1 MESKNENSTSPKEK
15 KEKRK
20 LIINGKEYQIEVG
33 KHVPTGFWGWDA
45 LTDKELEDIVN
56 AVLETLRKKPLIA
69 QVRLYDYAERYLKE
83 PFERGER
90 LENDKLLL
98 FINELLKNE
107 KFVRTLKTFNAK
119 GETDWIENYKQRKF
133 NKGLGSIANMLD
145 KIIEGL
151 LELKLIRKVG
161 VKRGD
166 AMEVYYVPSDMDLNQ
181 VYEVLGLNP
190 PGKEPEKEKKIDI
203 MEKLVQMA
211 KKIAANREYGAYLLR
226 KWSSIIGKKEAER
239 EIERLRKRLY
249 FGKRII
255 IAMLN
260 ELGIRANNKN
270 YSKFVDILELNIRLK
285 NEGLP
290 IDPKALSL
298 ALKRT
303 KLARGEEVK
312 EEVKLER
319 VEIPKI
325 EVTTKVTQAPAI
337 PIQKEEKRRQLTLE
351 ETLGKIDFSNPFAV
365 FYQIGR
371 FGLEVQSKLKE
382 LDEIITNLSESKLDK
397 ALFEE
402 TLKDLESKIN
412 NALAKLK
419 EEFQKQIDEKTKALN
434 DRINALENGITKL
447 IERMDTNEKRL
458 ENGFLRINKA
468 FGKLQQDTENS
479 IKYIV
484 NEFNKLRKQVVDV
497 QNALNELINI
507 ISDTI
512 RKQAEEII
520 SKLFEALGEG
530 LKKKI
535 KEFEKNMKELEY
547 KVQEALKKTPVGIE
561 NRVRTLEIENEK
573 AKTREL
579 IMLML
584 MRRKRIPYSQLI
596 KMKYGKEVIEE
607 LKRKGIVRITE
618 VGIRKKRK
626 CVELII

>member
-1 MESKNENSTSPKEK
+1 MGSEMCI
-15 KEKRK
+15 RDR
-20 LIINGKEYQIEVG
+20 
-33 KHVPTGFWGWDA
+33 FWGWDA

-181 VYEVLGLNP
+181 VYEALGLNP

-249 FGKRII
+249 FGKRIV

-285 NEGLP
+285 NEGLS

-325 EVTTKVTQAPAI
+325 EVTTKVAQASAI
-337 PIQKEEKRRQLTLE
+337 LIQKEEKRRQLTLE
-351 ETLGKIDFSNPFAV
+351 ETLGKMDFSNPFAV
-365 FYQIGR
+365 FYQIGK
-371 FGLEVQSKLKE
+371 FGLEIQSKLKE
-382 LDEIITNLSESKLDK
+382 LDDVITNLAESKLDK
-397 ALFEE
+397 VAFQKTLEE
-402 TLKDLESKIN
+402 FKNKIN
-412 NALAKLK
+412 NVLEELKNNILKKLN
-419 EEFQKQIDEKTKALN
+419 EKTSEL
-434 DRINALENGITKL
+434 DSRIKTVENNIPKT
-447 IERMDTNEKRL
+447 IERMDLLEKRL
-458 ENGFLRINKA
+458 ENGFVKTNKA
-468 FGKLQQDTENS
+468 FAKLQRDTENS

-484 NEFNKLRKQVVDV
+484 NEFNKLRKQVIDV

-530 LKKKI
+530 IKKKI

-596 KMKYGKEVIEE
+596 KIKYGKEVIEE